1 MWRSTDLTLGHI
13 GRWRLTPAVRLPQT
27 ERSGHLYVVGK
38 TGKGKSK
45 FLQACLVQDILAG
58 RGCGV
63 IDPHADLIADLLA
76 MLDRH
81 GYFEQPDRLRRIVY
95 LNPADHRVVVPFNVL
110 ATPGEPYEIAQNVI
124 EAFRR
129 AWPEA
134 LANAPHWANIML
146 HALLLLIRVRR
157 TLVDLPTLLLDQR
170 QRDAWLE
177 EAQNEDLSLFFR
189 QRFDQWGKQAPVLK
203 ESTLNKVTALTLN
216 PHLRRMLGQP
226 ENRLDFRRI
235 LDQGQV
241 LLVDLG
247 HCDDESQRLIGNLIT
262 TGIEQAAFSRHNLMP
277 SERKPFYLYIDEFH
291 DYSAGAVSSKTLGK
305 ILSGTRKFG
314 LHLTLSH
321 QNLGQLSPRTR
332 STVLGNV
339 WTKVLFGVSEEDA
352 HELARLVGLGNVDP
366 EAVKH
371 AAQTEVQHPLYAS
384 LPEQWHEWATLL
396 ANQKPRHAVV
406 RDQQGRTRL
415 FWTEKLPNW
424 PLAASTLARLQRHAL
439 DRYAIGGAT
448 AEHPGIKRGEAQAAV
463 EDWPSYDAIAPTGDE
478 DNRGKTGSVQ

>member
-1 MWRSTDLTLGHI
+1 MWRRPGLTLGHI
-13 GRWRLTPAVRLPQT
+13 SPWRFSPAVRVPQA

-45 FLQACLVQDILAG
+45 FLQSCLFQDIVAG

-76 MLDRH
+76 MLDKEGFFKQDANIKRV
-81 GYFEQPDRLRRIVY
+81 IY
-95 LNPADHRVVVPFNVL
+95 LNPADHRLVVPFNVL
-110 ATPGEPYEIAQNVI
+110 ATPGEPYEIAQHVI

-146 HALLLLIRVRR
+146 HALLLLIRVER
-157 TLVDLPTLLLDQR
+157 TLIDLPTLLLDKR
-170 QRDAWLE
+170 QRDLWLDQ
-177 EAQNEDLSLFFR
+177 AQNEDLSAFFH
-189 QRFDQWGKQAPVLK
+189 QRFDQWGKQAPVMK

-216 PHLRRMLGQP
+216 PHLRRMLGQR

-262 TGIEQAAFSRHNLMP
+262 TGIEQAAFSRHNISP
-277 SERKPFYLYIDEFH
+277 VERRSFYLYIDEFH
-291 DYSAGAVSSKTLGK
+291 DYSAGAVSTRTLAK
-305 ILSGTRKFG
+305 ILSGARKFG

-321 QNLGQLSPRTR
+321 QNLGQLTAQTR
-332 STVLGNV
+332 SAVLGNV
-339 WTKVLFGVSEEDA
+339 WTKVLFGVAEEDA
-352 HELARLVGLGNVDP
+352 HHLARLVGLGTIDP

-371 AAQTEVQHPLYAS
+371 AAQTETQHPLYAP
-384 LPEQWHEWATLL
+384 LTDQWHEWATLL
-396 ANQKPRHAVV
+396 ANQKPRQAVV

-415 FWTEKLPNW
+415 FWTEKLPEKR
-424 PLAASTLARLQRHAL
+424 LDELTFERLQQQAL
-439 DRYAIGGAT
+439 SRYAIPAAD
-448 AEHPGIKRGEAQAAV
+448 AEKPGIERGERGEAAD
-463 EDWPSYDAIAPTGDE
+463 DWPSYEPAAPLGRE
-478 DNRGKTGSVQ
+478 RNLGA

>member
-1 MWRSTDLTLGHI
+1 MWRHPCLTLGHI
-13 GRWRLTPAVRLPQT
+13 SRWRLSPAVRLPQA

-45 FLQACLVQDILAG
+45 FLQACLVQDIAAG

-76 MLDRH
+76 MLEARGFFNEVTNRDRV
-81 GYFEQPDRLRRIVY
+81 LY
-95 LNPADHRVVVPFNVL
+95 LNPADPALTVPFNVL
-110 ATPGEPYEIAQNVI
+110 ATPGEPYEIAQHVI

-146 HALLLLIRVRR
+146 HALLVLIRTQH
-157 TLVDLPTLLLDQR
+157 TLVDLPTLLLDKR

-177 EAQNEDLSLFFR
+177 QAGESDLTVFFH
-189 QRFDQWGKQAPVLK
+189 QRFDQWGKQAPVMK

-235 LDQGQV
+235 LDEGQV

-247 HCDDESQRLIGNLIT
+247 HCDEESQRLIGNLIT
-262 TGIEQAAFSRHNLMP
+262 TGIEQAAFSRHDILP
-277 SERKPFYLYIDEFH
+277 PARQPFYLYIDEFH
-291 DYSAGAVSSKTLGK
+291 DYSAGAVSGRTLAR

-314 LHLTLSH
+314 LFLTLSH
-321 QNLGQLSPRTR
+321 QNLGQLSPQTR
-332 STVLGNV
+332 SAVLGNV

-352 HELARLVGLGNVDP
+352 HTLAQLVGLGAIDP

-371 AAQTEVQHPLYAS
+371 AAQTQTQHPLYMP
-384 LPEQWHEWATLL
+384 LPEQWYAWATLL
-396 ANQKPRHAVV
+396 ANQKPRQAVV

-415 FWTEKLPNW
+415 FWTESLPAYA
-424 PLAASTLARLQRHAL
+424 PTLDIFERLRAHAL
-439 DRYAIGGAT
+439 NRYAVTSDVPAPPVPTSVG
-448 AEHPGIKRGEAQAAV
+448 
-463 EDWPSYDAIAPTGDE
+463 EDWPIFEPTNSMMPE
-478 DNRGKTGSVQ
+478 PPP